1 MALKEVGPHGQAKL
15 RSSRVLIIGC
25 GGLGVPVMQ
34 YLAGAGIGRLG
45 LVDGDKLDAS
55 NLHRQTLYA
64 LADVGEYKA
73 VLAAERIRALN
84 PEVDARA
91 HTVRLTAENA
101 ADLVA
106 EYDLVIDCTD
116 NFSTKFLLNDVCVR
130 LRKPAIFSSVY
141 QYEGQLQVV
150 RPEREGACLRCVWP
164 EATRDGLVGNCA
176 EAGVLGPVPGVF
188 GCLQALEALKTLLD
202 LRGQLGDELLVLDLL
217 TMSTSR
223 VRIRRSPACPE
234 HASARVAR
242 SRPAAAT
249 IVNLELEFDTLED
262 ADRQGLQVIDI
273 REPRELAEMP
283 TPSATARHIPMAE
296 LLHGSAELAPS
307 GKYLLVCASGRRS
320 FAAAEELRSRGFN
333 EVYSLRGGVMAL
345 ARQSLI

>member
-1 MALKEVGPHGQAKL
+1 MALKEVGQRGQEKL
-15 RSSRVLIIGC
+15 RASKVLVIGC
-25 GGLGVPVMQ
+25 GGLGVPVLM
-34 YLAGAGIGRLG
+34 YLAGAGVGRIG
-45 LVDGDKLDAS
+45 LVDGDKLEAS

-64 LADVGEYKA
+64 LKDVREYKA
-73 VLAAERIRALN
+73 VLAAERLKALN

-91 HTVRLTAENA
+91 YTVRLTPDNA
-101 ADLVA
+101 SDLVA

-141 QYEGQLQVV
+141 QYEGQLQIV
-150 RPEREGACLRCVWP
+150 RPDRNGACLRCVWP

-202 LRGQLGDELLVLDLL
+202 LPGQLGDELLVLDLL

-223 VRIRRSPACPE
+223 VRIRRSPACPD
-234 HASARVAR
+234 HASNRV
-242 SRPAAAT
+242 SRAAPVA
-249 IVNLELEFDTLED
+249 VANLEVDYDSLDD
-262 ADRQGLQVIDI
+262 ADADGMQVIDI
-273 REPRELAEMP
+273 REAKELVEMP
-283 TPSATARHIPMAE
+283 TPSSNARHIPMAE
-296 LLHGSAELAPS
+296 LLHGDTKLAPS

-320 FAAAEELRSRGFN
+320 YAAAEELRSRGFAD
-333 EVYSLRGGVMAL
+333 VYSLRGGVTGL
-345 ARQSLI
+345 ARRTLT